1 MSRANWAWNKNEV
14 TKLIDGVSS
23 IDHSTVDNGAAVLQ
37 SSVGRPM
44 GDWYVYGT
52 VKDEN
57 GNKIVDDNGLY
68 IVDYTERQKAGNAM
82 PKVVGGFSTSL
93 NYKDFYLDAT
103 IDFRIGG
110 DVMNLPYQYMTELGI
125 LDCTL
130 DNRDASRGGLTWYAD
145 GNDLS
150 DPSKRH
156 LTDQAAGTTVNGNM
170 VYDNGVIQPGVK
182 QDGSQKQYDYYSR

>member
-1 MSRANWAWNKNEV
+1 
-14 TKLIDGVSS
+14 
-23 IDHSTVDNGAAVLQ
+23 
-37 SSVGRPM
+37 
-44 GDWYVYGT
+44 
-52 VKDEN
+52 
-57 GNKIVDDNGLY
+57 
-68 IVDYTERQKAGNAM
+68 M
-82 PKVVGGFSTSL
+82 PKVVGGISTSL

-110 DVMNLPYQYMTELGI
+110 DVLNLPYQYMTELGI

-156 LTDQAAGTTVNGNM
+156 LTDQPAGSTVNGNM
-170 VYDNGVIQPGVK
+170 VYDNGVIQRVLNKTVLKTKRSSLPVNHITTNTVGDIPETSLMK
-182 QDGSQKQYDYYSR
+182 TQYRRIHM